1 MKQIELYWTNLTKNV
16 CSVVEVSWI
25 KQYFID
31 KSKVPTIKENEIL
44 QLFFMTNFKLQA
56 TYAIKI
62 SLATNDMIF
71 EWKIKFNKSHF
82 HPLTKC
88 IHIVICN

>member
-1 MKQIELYWTNLTKNV
+1 M
-16 CSVVEVSWI
+16 VEVSWI

-31 KSKVPTIKENEIL
+31 KSKVHTIKENEIL
-44 QLFFMTNFKLQA
+44 QLVYMTNFKLQA

-62 SLATNDMIF
+62 SLVTNNMISK
-71 EWKIKFNKSHF
+71 WKIEFNKLHF
-82 HPLTKC
+82 HPLTKG